1 MLKKMLGIFLL
12 CSLFGLILYGCSK
25 EDTTNS
31 SVTNDD
37 AMTNSSITYV
47 DYFPLADA
55 ADIIDNQELELKE
68 NGSILQFYTGEETNI
83 ILEVRFSDS
92 SFYEAEV
99 GDGEYYT
106 ELPDIA
112 DKAAIA
118 IPDAPYRI
126 TLLQGETSVMIQT
139 IPTDSDMKLT
149 EDQLIEVAKQVVS
162 KLK

>member
-1 MLKKMLGIFLL
+1 MLKRMLGFFLL
-12 CSLFGLILYGCSK
+12 CSLFGLILCGCSK
-25 EDTTNS
+25 ADTTNS
-31 SVTNDD
+31 SNTNDD
-37 AMTNSSITYV
+37 TMTDSSITYV

-55 ADIIDNQELELKE
+55 ADIIGNNELQLKE
-68 NGSILQFYTGEETNI
+68 TGSILQFYAGEETNI
-83 ILEVRFSDS
+83 ILEIRFSDS
-92 SFYEAEV
+92 SFYETEV

-139 IPTDSDMKLT
+139 IPTNKDMKLT
-149 EDQLIEVAKQVVS
+149 EDQLIEVAKRVAANV
-162 KLK
+162 K